1 MIEYG
6 IEITK
11 QQKPISVT
19 CDVCKKQYYHDNQDD
34 VMEIQEFHLIRFVG
48 GYSSIF
54 GDTSMIKG
62 DICQHCLRD
71 KLGEYLIIV
80 AED

>member
-6 IEITK
+6 IEITE
-11 QQKPISVT
+11 QQKPMSIT
-19 CDVCKKQYYHDNQDD
+19 CNVCKKQYYYDNKDD

-54 GDTSMIKG
+54 GDASMIKG
-62 DICQHCLRD
+62 DICQHCLKN
-71 KLGEYLIIV
+71 KLGEYLDIV
-80 AED
+80 EED